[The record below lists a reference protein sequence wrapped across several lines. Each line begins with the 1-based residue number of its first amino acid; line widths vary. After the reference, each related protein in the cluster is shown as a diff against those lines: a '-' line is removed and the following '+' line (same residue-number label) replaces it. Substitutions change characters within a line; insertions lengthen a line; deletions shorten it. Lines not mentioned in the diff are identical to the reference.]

1 MKIWNARR
9 ETKNVVPPLRQLFI
23 HSLSILIFHDSHQ
36 KETKRKHRTEWV
48 ERPAAPN
55 YSIVSW
61 LWSCLQFRAAC
72 VGNRSCCHHMSRSL
86 SFVVY
91 YPSAFSHRKSD
102 GSTFDLHFIWWWL
115 HGAATPH
122 LVCLALHIEWNG
134 NPFDIDSV
142 DSFILVGNS
151 TVMCWIALSIRWAQS
166 LATHTVVVRYALL
179 FICII
184 TYFIVEC
191 VLLFRWT
198 RAPHARKPDKR
209 WYVPMMIDMIPSQR
223 PTSRPT
229 ETGCPQ
235 SNGDKVIH
243 FRVKCACEC
252 GLTELFCDRAGAAA
266 IEMLHFFPNYH
277 IDFNRPKS
285 KQRWTR
291 SKERRNE

>member
-134 NPFDIDSV
+134 NPFDISRFIHSSRQLDS
-142 DSFILVGNS
+142 
-151 TVMCWIALSIRWAQS
+151 
-166 LATHTVVVRYALL
+166 H
-179 FICII
+179 
-184 TYFIVEC
+184 
-191 VLLFRWT
+191 VL
-198 RAPHARKPDKR
+198 
-209 WYVPMMIDMIPSQR
+209 
-223 PTSRPT
+223 
-229 ETGCPQ
+229 
-235 SNGDKVIH
+235 
-243 FRVKCACEC
+243 
-252 GLTELFCDRAGAAA
+252 DRAFHALGAIFGYSHGGGALR
-266 IEMLHFFPNYH
+266 ITIHLYH
-277 IDFNRPKS
+277 YIFYCWMCSFVSLNARATCT
-285 KQRWTR
+285 QAW
-291 SKERRNE
+291 